1 MRLNKDDM
9 LLKQL
14 GILKGIEQR
23 LDTMID
29 HMKKELNT
37 DDHKDAE
44 VVYTQRVPKEW
55 VNDFNF
61 LKSIDKIRDEETGDV
76 LHDVMT
82 AQTAIISELRKEN
95 EELKEKNGRLMDTI
109 IRDRMARNE

>member
-37 DDHKDAE
+37 DDHIDVD
-44 VVYTQRVPKEW
+44 VVYTQRASKEW

-82 AQTAIISELRKEN
+82 AQTAIINELRKEN

-109 IRDRMARNE
+109 IRERMARNE

>member
-23 LDTMID
+23 FDTMID

-44 VVYTQRVPKEW
+44 VVYTQRAPKEW

-82 AQTAIISELRKEN
+82 AQTAIINELRKEN